1 MFGQRRAKAWGAR
14 QAISRL
20 VGIFLAVMLCSQL
33 TAFDACPASPTQP
46 GVEASTVPSTADCN
60 SHVLGGGR
68 SDSGKSHGATCCLL
82 CDARGFDPA
91 IQPAESLGDAIVVPS
106 DRALPAWKRHPEI
119 LAPFPI
125 GWKTSWSAQAPPA
138 IA

>member
-1 MFGQRRAKAWGAR
+1 MFGPTRAKAWGAR

-20 VGIFLAVMLCSQL
+20 VGILLVVMLCSQL
-33 TAFDACPASPTQP
+33 TGFDACPKQP
-46 GVEASTVPSTADCN
+46 GAEVTTGSSTADCN
-60 SHVLGGGR
+60 SHALGGDR
-68 SDSGKSHGATCCLL
+68 SDSGKGHGATCCLL

-91 IQPAESLGDAIVVPS
+91 IQPAESLGDAFVVGS

-125 GWKTSWSAQAPPA
+125 GWKTSWSAQAPPV
-138 IA
+138 IV